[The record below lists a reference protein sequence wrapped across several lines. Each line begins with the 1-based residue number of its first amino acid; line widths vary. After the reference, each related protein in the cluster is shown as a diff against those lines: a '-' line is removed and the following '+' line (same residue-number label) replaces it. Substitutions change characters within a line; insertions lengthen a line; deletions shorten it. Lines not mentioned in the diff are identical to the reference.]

1 MFRHFLRTAIAL
13 ALTLLL
19 TFLCACAPSFVG
31 EERAKEAGLTLMR
44 QAFGVTARDAH
55 VEYYERAGSSA
66 VDNSEISAGNT
77 SPTQIYIVTISDP
90 TIQEDLYYA
99 EVDAKTGVA
108 YYASKK
114 RVASD
119 PGFSTERNGKT
130 K

>member
-66 VDNSEISAGNT
+66 VDNSE
-77 SPTQIYIVTISDP
+77 
-90 TIQEDLYYA
+90 
-99 EVDAKTGVA
+99 
-108 YYASKK
+108 
-114 RVASD
+114 
-119 PGFSTERNGKT
+119 
-130 K
+130 